1 MKQII
6 FSLSLITMLLCGCQ
20 RAATTQQPTLKEV
33 LGKHFLIG
41 VAMNT
46 DQVAGIDPKAAP
58 VVKKHFN
65 AVVPENCMKG
75 EVIHPEE
82 DRYDWTEA
90 DRIVKFAEDNGLTIT
105 GHCLVWH
112 SQPPKWMF
120 TDKEGKPVT
129 REVLIDRMHKHIAAV
144 VGRYKG
150 RIKGWDVVNEAVED
164 NGDMRRSPYYN
175 IIGPDYIELAFR
187 FAHEADPDAELYYN
201 DYSMSKSGKRETVC
215 RMVRELKQKGI
226 RIDAIGM
233 QSHNGL
239 DYPDMAEYEKSMDA
253 FAACGVKI
261 MMTELDLNMLPNP
274 ENFGGADINQNF
286 QYDEKMNPYRNG
298 ITKEGTETFNRLYTN
313 LFKLYYKH
321 RHQISRIT
329 FWGVNDGA
337 SWLNDFPVKG
347 RTNYPLFFDRDY
359 NEKPIINEVIKI
371 FK

>member
-1 MKQII
+1 MKHII
-6 FSLSLITMLLCGCQ
+6 SLSILSLLLCCCGS
-20 RAATTQQPTLKEV
+20 TTEKEPTLKEV

-58 VVKKHFN
+58 IVKKHFN
-65 AVVPENCMKG
+65 AIVPENCMKG

-112 SQPPKWMF
+112 SQAPKWMF
-120 TDKEGKPVT
+120 TDKEGKPVS
-129 REVLIDRMHKHIAAV
+129 REVLIDRMHKHIATV

-150 RIKGWDVVNEAVED
+150 RIKGWDVVNETVED
-164 NGDMRRSPYYN
+164 NGEMRRSPYYN
-175 IIGPDYIELAFR
+175 IIGPDYIELAFK
-187 FAHEADPDAELYYN
+187 FAHEADPDAELYIN
-201 DYSMSKSGKRETVC
+201 DYSMSKPSKRETTC
-215 RMVRELKQKGI
+215 RIVRELKEKGI
-226 RIDAIGM
+226 RVDAIGM

-239 DYPDMAEYEKSMDA
+239 DYPDLAEYEKSMDA

-298 ITKEGTETFNRLYTN
+298 ITEEGIKTFNKLYTD
-313 LFKLYYKH
+313 LFKIYFKH
-321 RHQISRIT
+321 RDQISRIT
-329 FWGVNDGA
+329 FWGVNDGT

-359 NEKPIINEVIKI
+359 NEKPILQQVIKI
-371 FK
+371 FE

>member
-1 MKQII
+1 MI
-6 FSLSLITMLLCGCQ
+6 MVLLGWGLF
-20 RAATTQQPTLKEV
+20 ASAKKQPTLKEV

-65 AVVPENCMKG
+65 AVVAENCMKG

-120 TDKEGKPVT
+120 TDKQGKTVS

-150 RIKGWDVVNEAVED
+150 RIKGWDVVNETVED
-164 NGDMRRSPYYN
+164 NGEMRRSPYYN

-187 FAHEADPDAELYYN
+187 FAHEARP
-201 DYSMSKSGKRETVC
+201 G
-215 RMVRELKQKGI
+215 
-226 RIDAIGM
+226 
-233 QSHNGL
+233 
-239 DYPDMAEYEKSMDA
+239 
-253 FAACGVKI
+253 GV
-261 MMTELDLNMLPNP
+261 
-274 ENFGGADINQNF
+274 
-286 QYDEKMNPYRNG
+286 
-298 ITKEGTETFNRLYTN
+298 
-313 LFKLYYKH
+313 
-321 RHQISRIT
+321 
-329 FWGVNDGA
+329 
-337 SWLNDFPVKG
+337 
-347 RTNYPLFFDRDY
+347 
-359 NEKPIINEVIKI
+359 
-371 FK
+371 